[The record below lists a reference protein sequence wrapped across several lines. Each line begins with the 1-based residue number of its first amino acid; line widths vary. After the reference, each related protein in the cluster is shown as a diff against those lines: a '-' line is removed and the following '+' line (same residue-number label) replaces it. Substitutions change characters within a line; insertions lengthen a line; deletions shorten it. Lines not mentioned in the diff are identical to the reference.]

1 MEVLSRKTYVET
13 GKSLPRIYM
22 TAKQLSEY
30 EGMTPS
36 HYRAVFQEI
45 EEQIRAGRYPRTE

>member
-13 GKSLPRIYM
+13 GKSIPRIYM

-30 EGMTPS
+30 EGMTP
-36 HYRAVFQEI
+36 RDI
-45 EEQIRAGRYPRTE
+45 GRYSGRYQHGSMMGGIPRHP

>member
-30 EGMTPS
+30 DRELLVAGIPLS
-36 HYRAVFQEI
+36 DENALRQAI
-45 EEQIRAGRYPRTE
+45 EDYTS